1 MCTTDGDL
9 PLHDALVGTDDGG
22 LDVDGVVPH
31 PPQLHGLLQ
40 SSHHEQGVVSLCLG
54 QTQRKR
60 FAVACTTQ
68 SRQRAAGTLTSVGVS
83 KLGAAEEAQV
93 ARPGPDRLGVPET
106 EPGVEVVGLED
117 LLAVTAVV
125 AAAVVSAVHP
135 DLQEQAN
142 QQRRKKTRTSAEEQS
157 TKEIQR
163 NEFIHR
169 YILRAHLG

>member
-1 MCTTDGDL
+1 MSMGWYLIPRSSMASSKAPTTNR
-9 PLHDALVGTDDGG
+9 A
-22 LDVDGVVPH
+22 
-31 PPQLHGLLQ
+31 
-40 SSHHEQGVVSLCLG
+40 SCLSVWG
-54 QTQRKR
+54 KQRKR

-68 SRQRAAGTLTSVGVS
+68 SRQRVAGTLTSVGVS

-93 ARPGPDRLGVPET
+93 ACPGPDRLGVPET

-142 QQRRKKTRTSAEEQS
+142 QQRRKRTTTSAEEQS
-157 TKEIQR
+157 TKKMQR
-163 NEFIHR
+163 NESIYR
-169 YILRAHLG
+169 